1 MALEVRQPG
10 EIATK
15 RAHRVKQ
22 PLKPSN
28 TVNGQGA
35 ALDEVI
41 PGRAKLLTVSS
52 SKGGSTKTTTVRNLA
67 VAAAHHGLRVCTV
80 NLDAQPTLT
89 TWVCNRRGVPG
100 APEIAHQTMS
110 AKGCIDKIRA
120 LVTEGGFHLILVDTP
135 PGVESYPV
143 ELRMLIRESD
153 FVVLTTQQANADLDS
168 VTEWSK
174 TIRREEVQFTFLLG
188 RTSRQQRNFDAA
200 KARLNDEGDLC
211 PFDVRAAASVDD
223 SDKLG
228 IGNMEI
234 RGDRCGEDFRGVWG
248 YVAKKL
254 GLAKKEV

>member
-1 MALEVRQPG
+1 MALDARQPG
-10 EIATK
+10 EMAAR
-15 RAHRVKQ
+15 RAHRAK
-22 PLKPSN
+22 PPPGPSN
-28 TVNGQGA
+28 AVSRQA
-35 ALDEVI
+35 AAADLAA

-67 VAAAHHGLRVCTV
+67 VAAAHQGLRVCTV

-89 TWVCNRRGVPG
+89 TWTRTRKGVPG
-100 APEIAHQTMS
+100 APEISHRAIS
-110 AKGCIDKIRA
+110 AKGCIDEIRA
-120 LVTEGGFHLILVDTP
+120 LVIEGGFNLVVVDTP
-135 PGVESYPV
+135 PGVESHPV

-174 TIRREEVQFTFLLG
+174 TVRREGVQFTFLLG

-254 GLAKKEV
+254 GLAKKEA

>member
-1 MALEVRQPG
+1 MALEARQPG
-10 EIATK
+10 ETATR

-22 PLKPSN
+22 PSRPSN
-28 TVNGQGA
+28 AASGQDT
-35 ALDEVI
+35 ALNQTM
-41 PGRAKLLTVSS
+41 PARAKLLTVSS

-89 TWVCNRRGVPG
+89 AWVRNRKGVPG
-100 APEIAHQTMS
+100 APEIAHLAIS
-110 AKGCIDKIRA
+110 AKGCIDEIRV
-120 LVTEGGFHLILVDTP
+120 LVTEGGFDLVVVDTP
-135 PGVESYPV
+135 PGVESHPV

-174 TIRREEVQFTFLLG
+174 TVQREGVQFTFLLG

-254 GLAKKEV
+254 GLARKEA

>member
-1 MALEVRQPG
+1 MALKARQPD
-10 EIATK
+10 EMATR

-22 PLKPSN
+22 LSKVSN
-28 TVNGQGA
+28 TVSGQEA
-35 ALDEVI
+35 ALDQAVT
-41 PGRAKLLTVSS
+41 GRAKLLTVSS

-89 TWVCNRRGVPG
+89 AWVGNRKGVPG
-100 APEIAHQTMS
+100 APEIAHRTMP
-110 AKGCIDKIRA
+110 AKGCIDEIRA
-120 LVTEGGFHLILVDTP
+120 LVTEGGFDLVLVDTP

-174 TIRREEVQFTFLLG
+174 TIRREGVQFTFLLG
-188 RTSRQQRNFDAA
+188 RTSRQQRNFDSA

-248 YVAKKL
+248 YVAKRL
-254 GLAKKEV
+254 ELAKKGV

>member
-1 MALEVRQPG
+1 MRQ
-10 EIATK
+10 AR
-15 RAHRVKQ
+15 RAMQ
-22 PLKPSN
+22 PLNPSS
-28 TVNGQGA
+28 TASGQEV
-35 ALDEVI
+35 ALDQAVHR
-41 PGRAKLLTVSS
+41 RAKLLTVSS

-89 TWVCNRRGVPG
+89 TWVHNRKGVPG
-100 APEIAHQTMS
+100 APEIDHRTIPAR
-110 AKGCIDKIRA
+110 GCIDEVRA
-120 LVTEGGFHLILVDTP
+120 LVAEGGFDLILVDTP

-174 TIRREEVQFTFLLG
+174 TIRREGVQFTFLLG
-188 RTSRQQRNFDAA
+188 RTYRQQRNFDAA

-211 PFDVRAAASVDD
+211 PFDVRAAVSVDD

-248 YVAKKL
+248 YVAKRL
-254 GLAKKEV
+254 GFAKKEA

>member
-1 MALEVRQPG
+1 MALEARQTDDM
-10 EIATK
+10 AAK
-15 RAHRVKQ
+15 QARRAK
-22 PLKPSN
+22 PPSKPSK
-28 TVNGQGA
+28 TVIGSTPVPHQA
-35 ALDEVI
+35 A
-41 PGRAKLLTVSS
+41 PRRAKLLTVSS

-67 VAAAHHGLRVCTV
+67 VAAAHQGLRVCTV

-89 TWVCNRRGVPG
+89 TWARARKGVPG
-100 APEIAHQTMS
+100 APEIAHRAIS

-120 LVTEGGFHLILVDTP
+120 LVAQGGFDLVVVDTS
-135 PGVESYPV
+135 PGVESHPV
-143 ELRMLIRESD
+143 ELRMVIRESD

-174 TIRREEVQFTFLLG
+174 TIRREGAQFTFLLG
-188 RTSRQQRNFDAA
+188 RTSRHQRNFDAA
-200 KARLNDEGDLC
+200 KTRLNDEGDLC

-228 IGNMEI
+228 IGNQEI

-254 GLAKKEV
+254 GLAKKEA